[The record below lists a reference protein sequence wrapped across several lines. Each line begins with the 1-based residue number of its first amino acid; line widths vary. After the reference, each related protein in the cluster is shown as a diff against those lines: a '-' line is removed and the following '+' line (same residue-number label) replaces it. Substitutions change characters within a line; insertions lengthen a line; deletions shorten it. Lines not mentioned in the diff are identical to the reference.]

1 MDEIEGGYNF
11 EMENVVK
18 RYIKPG
24 FEYEVFRQ
32 RVKKL
37 KIEVSEEEVENLS
50 SSEESGV
57 GVRVLKDG
65 RIGFAYTS
73 SLDEGSI
80 KDTVEKAMEICELQP
95 PDKGNVFSTELE
107 PSDVESVFDKEG
119 LEVPLEEKIDT
130 TLKLERKAKEMD
142 GRIKGVRKAS
152 LTEGTIE
159 VELFNSHGVRFGY
172 EGTYYTS
179 FIATLA
185 QEGQDSSISWEFR
198 GARKLRKL
206 DLDDMIRDA
215 VLKSTSL
222 LNPEPFQTRVMSV
235 LFFRESFAMLLEAF
249 SVMFLGDSLVKGKT
263 LLKGRVGESVGSELL
278 TLIDDGTLEEGFETT
293 PYDADGIRRQKNIV
307 IEEGVFKSFLHS
319 LYTATLEGE
328 RPTGNSQ
335 RGSYRNLPRS
345 GITNLYLKAGR
356 GDLED
361 LISSEGEVF
370 LVFDL
375 MGLHTVDPVSGEFSL
390 GASGVL
396 YRNGKPLHAVRGVT
410 VAGNIL
416 DLWNKIVAVGGDL
429 KFYGNV
435 GSPSVL
441 VKDITVGGN

>member
-1 MDEIEGGYNF
+1 MKDIEST
-11 EMENVVK
+11 VK
-18 RYIKPG
+18 KYIRPG

-37 KIEVSEEEVENLS
+37 KIETSQEEIENLS

-65 RIGFAYTS
+65 RMGFAYTS
-73 SLDEGSI
+73 NLEEEKIRDV
-80 KDTVEKAMEICELQP
+80 VEKAMEMCELQT
-95 PDKGNVFSTELE
+95 PDRGNVFNKELKISE
-107 PSDVESVFDKEG
+107 VESVFDREG
-119 LEVPLEEKIDT
+119 LEVSLEEKVDM
-130 TLKLERKAKEMD
+130 TLGLEKKAKEID

-152 LTEGTIE
+152 LTEGLIE
-159 VELFNSHGVRFGY
+159 VEFSNSYGVKFGY

-198 GARKLRKL
+198 GARRLSKL
-206 DLDDMIRDA
+206 DLDDMVMDA
-215 VLKSTSL
+215 VFKSISL
-222 LNPEPFQTRVMSV
+222 LNPKPLQTKVMPV

-249 SVMFLGDSLVKGKT
+249 SSMFLGNSLVKGKT
-263 LLKGRVGESVGSELL
+263 LLKDRIGESVGSELL
-278 TLIDDGTLEEGFETT
+278 TLIDDGSMEEGFETT
-293 PYDADGIRRQKNIV
+293 PYDAEGIGRRRNVV
-307 IEEGVFKSFLHS
+307 IERGVFKGFLHS
-319 LYTATLEGE
+319 LYTATLSDQE
-328 RPTGNSQ
+328 PTGNSQ
-335 RGSYRNLPRS
+335 RGSYKNQPHS
-345 GITNLYLKAGR
+345 GVTNLYLEGGE
-356 GDLED
+356 GDIED
-361 LISSEGEVF
+361 LISSEKEIF
-370 LVFDL
+370 LVLDL

-396 YRNGKPLHAVRGVT
+396 YRDGKPQHAVRGVT
-410 VAGNIL
+410 VAGNVL

-441 VKDITVGGN
+441 AKDITVGGN